1 MRFKNITPEEYQR
14 LINNKNRIFDLTFK
28 TPEVLNKYRNDK
40 DIYDEIKYSEKQ
52 NEKLKDYD
60 KVFHE
65 NLDKY
70 FIENADKK
78 KIEKISRYNYNIS
91 KKKEKEL
98 EEKNR
103 ELEEKDNIIKK
114 LEDKD
119 IKLKLTDDEL
129 KVKDDYIRDKHGNK
143 YKFNND
149 IDILKSFETIF
160 KENNIEY
167 NPYKKS
173 KNIRVQ
179 YLLDKLENDTRVDK
193 KLYNYFHNTLKNKR
207 KLSLEIPTTNIIDQQ
222 SGEGLLNTNKIK
234 INTDL
239 LNKNI
244 LSIRY
249 LTGKKL
255 TNKLLKD
262 DYKISK
268 NMVNAIK
275 FNKDI
280 HKLSKNE
287 KNVYY
292 ELQKYLNK
300 GQDIN
305 ILIGSYLAGNNS
317 KDLFNKINKILHD
330 KYKNKLITQKEYTNL
345 LSKINNV

>member
-1 MRFKNITPEEYQR
+1 MSFKNITPEEYDR

-40 DIYDEIKYSEKQ
+40 NIHDEIKYKEKQ
-52 NEKLKDYD
+52 NKKIDNYNKILEDNFNKHLPKKNYNKNEKTLLN
-60 KVFHE
+60 VLE
-65 NLDKY
+65 NLEDTVKQSNDSND
-70 FIENADKK
+70 I
-78 KIEKISRYNYNIS
+78 NIVKNVFKHLS
-91 KKKEKEL
+91 KKK
-98 EEKNR
+98 
-103 ELEEKDNIIKK
+103 
-114 LEDKD
+114 
-119 IKLKLTDDEL
+119 
-129 KVKDDYIRDKHGNK
+129 DYINYDDLKKIDNENKFNK
-143 YKFNND
+143 YKFDND
-149 IDILKSFETIF
+149 EDIIKSFKTIF
-160 KENNIEY
+160 KENDIEY
-167 NPYKKS
+167 KPYSKS
-173 KNIRVQ
+173 EFHKIE
-179 YLLDKLENDTRVDK
+179 YLLDKLEYDDRIDKDLFNYFKTNLSEQK
-193 KLYNYFHNTLKNKR
+193 KLTHKIPINK
-207 KLSLEIPTTNIIDQQ
+207 IISNQD
-222 SGEGLLNTNKIK
+222 GNGLFKTNKVK

-300 GQDIN
+300 GQDIS

-317 KDLFNKINKILHD
+317 KDLFNKINKILYD
-330 KYKNKLITQKEYTNL
+330 KYKNNLIDQKTYTNL